1 MNRKDIFCIEERERK
16 LCRLRWL
23 KGVISMEFSF
33 SQEQI
38 MLQKTVRA
46 FVDEEIQPH
55 IESWDRAGAFEKK
68 LYTRL
73 AELGLM
79 GVCIPTRYGGSGM
92 DYNSLA
98 IVCEELERGDTAF
111 RTAVSVHT
119 GLNCLTILQWGNE
132 EQKQKYLIPQA
143 KGEKIGAF
151 GLTEPNAGSDVANMQ
166 TTAKKEGDFYRLN
179 GQKTWISLCDD
190 ADHFLVFAYTGDRAL
205 KHKGISAFIVERTW
219 EGFSS
224 KATQGKLGIR
234 AGNTGELFF
243 DDVKIP
249 AENLLGEEGEG
260 FKIAMSALDNGRFTV
275 AAGAVGLIEACLEAS
290 VQYCEQR
297 QTFGKDIGEHQLVQQ
312 MLANMEAGY
321 QMSRLLVYR
330 AGALKNEG
338 KRNTRETS
346 LAKWQACDFANKAAD
361 DAVQIH
367 GAYGYSD
374 EYPVERYLRNS
385 KAPVIYEGTREI
397 HTIMQAEY
405 VLGKRQDK
413 QLNRMLPPWKAE

>member
-1 MNRKDIFCIEERERK
+1 MNFEFTEEQKMLRE
-16 LCRLRWL
+16 
-23 KGVISMEFSF
+23 
-33 SQEQI
+33 
-38 MLQKTVRA
+38 TVRN
-46 FVDEEIQPH
+46 FVDKEIMPY
-55 IESWDRAGAFEKK
+55 IAEWDRKGHFERSLIPK
-68 LYTRL
+68 L

-79 GVCIPTRYGGSGM
+79 GVCIPEKYGGAGM
-92 DYNSLA
+92 NYNSLA

-119 GLNCLTILQWGNE
+119 GLNSLAILQWGTE
-132 EQKQKYLIPQA
+132 EQKQKYLVPQA

-151 GLTEPNAGSDVANMQ
+151 GLTEPGAGSDVAAIQ
-166 TTAKKEGDFYRLN
+166 ATAVKEGDYYILN
-179 GQKTWISLCDD
+179 GQKTWISLCDI
-190 ADHFLVFAYTGDRAL
+190 ADNFLVFAYTDKSK
-205 KHKGISAFIVERTW
+205 KHHGISAFIVEREW

-224 KATQGKLGIR
+224 KAIKGKLGIR
-234 AGNTGELFF
+234 AGNTGEIFF
-243 DDVKIP
+243 DNVKVP
-249 AENLLGEEGEG
+249 KENLLGEEGEG

-275 AAGAVGLIEACLEAS
+275 AAGAVGLIMACLEAC
-290 VQYCEQR
+290 VKYCHER
-297 QTFGKDIGEHQLVQQ
+297 ETFGKPIGKHQLVQQ
-312 MLANMEAGY
+312 MIANMEAGL

-330 AGALKNEG
+330 AGELKNAG

-405 VLGKRQDK
+405 VLGYRKDK
-413 QLNRMLPPWKAE
+413 PLNKMLPAWERN

>member
-1 MNRKDIFCIEERERK
+1 MNF
-16 LCRLRWL
+16 
-23 KGVISMEFSF
+23 EFSE
-33 SQEQI
+33 EQKMLRKAVRDFTDKEI
-38 MLQKTVRA
+38 MPYIA
-46 FVDEEIQPH
+46 E
-55 IESWDRAGAFEKK
+55 WDREGKFEPSLFDK
-68 LYTRL
+68 L
-73 AELGLM
+73 ADLGLM
-79 GVCIPTRYGGSGM
+79 GVCIPEEYGGSGM

-119 GLNCLTILQWGNE
+119 GLNSMTLLQWGTE
-132 EQKQKYLIPQA
+132 EQKQKYLVPQA

-151 GLTEPNAGSDVANMQ
+151 GLTEPGAGSDVASME
-166 TTAKKEGDFYRLN
+166 TTAVKSGDHYILN
-179 GQKTWISLCDD
+179 GQKTWISLCDV
-190 ADHFLVFAYTGDRAL
+190 ADHFLVFAYTGSKSE

-224 KATQGKLGIR
+224 KAIKGKLGIR
-234 AGNTGELFF
+234 SGNTGEIFF
-243 DDVKIP
+243 DNVKVP
-249 AENLLGEEGEG
+249 KENLLGEEGEG

-275 AAGAVGLIEACLEAS
+275 AAGAVGQIMACLEAS
-290 VQYCEQR
+290 VNYCHER
-297 QTFGKDIGEHQLVQQ
+297 ETFGKEIGKHQLVQQ
-312 MLANMEAGY
+312 MIAKMEAGL

-330 AGALKNEG
+330 AGELKNQG

-346 LAKWQACDFANKAAD
+346 LAKWQACDFANQAAD

-405 VLGKRQDK
+405 ILGYRKDK
-413 QLNRMLPPWKAE
+413 PLNKMLPAWSAETVKH

>member
-1 MNRKDIFCIEERERK
+1 MNF
-16 LCRLRWL
+16 
-23 KGVISMEFSF
+23 EFSE
-33 SQEQI
+33 EQK
-38 MLQKTVRA
+38 MLRKTTRD
-46 FVDEEIQPH
+46 FVDKEIMPY
-55 IESWDRAGAFEKK
+55 IAEWDRKGEFDPKIWD
-68 LYTRL
+68 RL

-79 GVCIPTRYGGSGM
+79 GVCIPEEYGGAGM

-119 GLNCLTILQWGNE
+119 GLNSLTLLQWGTE
-132 EQKQKYLIPQA
+132 EQKQKYLVPQA
-143 KGEKIGAF
+143 KGEKIAAF
-151 GLTEPNAGSDVANMQ
+151 GLTEPGAGSDVASME
-166 TTAKKEGDFYRLN
+166 TTAKKEGDYYILN
-179 GQKTWISLCDD
+179 GQKTWISLADV
-190 ADHFLVFAYTGDRAL
+190 ADHFIVFAYTGDKSLR
-205 KHKGISAFIVERTW
+205 HKGISAFIVERSF

-224 KATQGKLGIR
+224 RPIKVKYGIR

-243 DDVKIP
+243 DNMKVPK
-249 AENLLGEEGEG
+249 ENLLGEEGEG

-275 AAGAVGLIEACLEAS
+275 AAGAVGLIMACMEAS
-290 VQYCEQR
+290 VKYCHER
-297 QTFGKDIGEHQLVQQ
+297 KTFGKEIGKHQLVQQ
-312 MLANMEAGY
+312 MIARMEAGL

-330 AGALKNEG
+330 AGELKNQG

-346 LAKWQACDFANKAAD
+346 LAKWQASDFANQAAD
-361 DAVQIH
+361 DAFQIH

-405 VLGKRQDK
+405 VLGYRKDK
-413 QLNRMLPPWKAE
+413 PLNKMLPAWKESSAQEV